1 MDKYPIQ
8 VAATPPEVETVLAT
22 ALGQVQA
29 IRSFADWRSA
39 LDSLAKARPGVAVV
53 GLPQTAGGEA
63 YELVRELTGRGTPVV
78 AHSSRKDPDV
88 ILSAMRAGAREFF
101 VAGEEQKVARTV
113 QGLLETSGE
122 LRLATVTAVLPAK
135 GGLGATVL
143 ATHLAGALERRGQ
156 RVCLGDLDLELGD
169 VLTFLDMAGS
179 YSLADVAANARRLDR
194 ELLDAS
200 VPRHGSGVWVLSQ
213 SEKAADADRL
223 GVEGTTQVLRFL
235 RHHYDHLVLDG
246 LRDFGDITL
255 AALDL
260 ADRILLVVTQ
270 EVPSVRNAQRCAAL
284 LQQLGYADKR
294 ITVVVNRY
302 SKGSNITVPVIE
314 ETLKLPVQAT
324 IGNDFQGLS
333 RAINRGVLLWDE
345 APRSVVARDVDALA
359 EALVAAPGAEAP
371 AAASFLKRLFAPK
384 AVLHGAR

>member
-8 VAATPPEVETVLAT
+8 VAATPPELETALAT
-22 ALGQVQA
+22 AIGQAQA
-29 IRSFADWRSA
+29 IRSFSDWRSA
-39 LDSLAKARPGVAVV
+39 LASLAKARPGVAVV
-53 GLPQTAGGEA
+53 GLPQADGAEA
-63 YELVRELTGRGTPVV
+63 YELVRELVGRGTPVV
-78 AHSSRKDPDV
+78 AHSARKDPDV

-101 VAGEEQKVARTV
+101 VAGEEQQVARAV
-113 QGLLETSGE
+113 QGLLESSGE

-143 ATHLAGALERRGQ
+143 ATHLAGALARRGQ

-213 SEKAADADRL
+213 SEKVHDADRL

-284 LQQLGYADKR
+284 LQQLGYGGKR

-302 SKGSNITVPVIE
+302 ARGSNITVPVIE
-314 ETLKLPVQAT
+314 ETLKLPVQAAV
-324 IGNDFQGLS
+324 GNDFQGLS

-359 EALVAAPGAEAP
+359 EALTSEPGEAAAPSSSLLG
-371 AAASFLKRLFAPK
+371 RLFGPK